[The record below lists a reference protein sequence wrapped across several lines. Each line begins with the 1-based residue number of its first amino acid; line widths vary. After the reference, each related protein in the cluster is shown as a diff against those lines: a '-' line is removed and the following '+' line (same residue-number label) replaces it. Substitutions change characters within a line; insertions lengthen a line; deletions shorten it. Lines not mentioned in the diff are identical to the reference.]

1 MKIRPPKTKSFLF
14 LFLFVSVF
22 NAQALSVFNPQALS
36 LSDLS
41 DLFEARNDQVSKSAA
56 IEKESESYTTGRKI
70 QYGSWLLQCVN
81 GVISGNERCNLIHQ
95 IKNKNNNQR
104 IIKIELLKLANSD
117 LDLLLFDLPLG
128 VHLPSGAKLIVGESE
143 YVMPITTCLVSGCQ
157 AQIKLNLNLKQQLKK
172 ESKAI
177 VQLLNVNQKQKIN
190 INFSLIGYLE
200 GYKEIK

>member
-1 MKIRPPKTKSFLF
+1 MKIRPPKTKSFLS

-22 NAQALSVFNPQALS
+22 STQALS
-36 LSDLS
+36 LSEIL
-41 DLFEARNDQVSKSAA
+41 EVGNDQVGKSAA
-56 IEKESESYTTGRKI
+56 IEIESESYTTGREI
-70 QYGSWLLQCVN
+70 QYGRWLLQCVN

-95 IKNKNNNQR
+95 IKNKNNQR
-104 IIKIELLKLANSD
+104 IIKIELLKSTNSD
-117 LDLLLFDLPLG
+117 LMMFHLPLG

-190 INFSLIGYLE
+190 IPFSLIGYSE

>member
-1 MKIRPPKTKSFLF
+1 MKIRPPKTKSFLS

-22 NAQALSVFNPQALS
+22 STQALS
-36 LSDLS
+36 LSEIL
-41 DLFEARNDQVSKSAA
+41 EVGNDQVGKSAA
-56 IEKESESYTTGRKI
+56 IEIESESYTTGRKI

-95 IKNKNNNQR
+95 IKNKNNQR
-104 IIKIELLKLANSD
+104 IIKIELLKLANGD
-117 LDLLLFDLPLG
+117 LMLFNLPLG

-157 AQIKLNLNLKQQLKK
+157 AKIKLNLNLKQQLKK

>member
-1 MKIRPPKTKSFLF
+1 MKIRPPKTKSFLS

-22 NAQALSVFNPQALS
+22 NAQALSLS
-36 LSDLS
+36 ELL
-41 DLFEARNDQVSKSAA
+41 EARNDQVGKSAA

-70 QYGSWLLQCVN
+70 QYGRWLLQCVN

-95 IKNKNNNQR
+95 IKNKNNQR

-117 LDLLLFDLPLG
+117 LMLFHLPLG
-128 VHLPSGAKLIVGESE
+128 AHLPSGAKLIVGESE

-157 AQIKLNLNLKQQLKK
+157 AKIKLNLNLKQHLKK

-190 INFSLIGYLE
+190 IPFLLIGYSE

>member
-1 MKIRPPKTKSFLF
+1 MKNIKNKYLILALLLACNF
-14 LFLFVSVF
+14 SV
-22 NAQALSVFNPQALS
+22 QALS
-36 LSDLS
+36 LSNVQALSLSNLS

-81 GVISGNERCNLIHQ
+81 GVISGNERCNLFHQ
-95 IKNKNNNQR
+95 IKNKNNQR

-117 LDLLLFDLPLG
+117 LDLMLFKLPLG

-143 YVMPITTCLVSGCQ
+143 YVMPFTTCLVSGCQ

-190 INFSLIGYLE
+190 IPFSLTGYSE

>member
-1 MKIRPPKTKSFLF
+1 MKIRPPKTKSFLS

-22 NAQALSVFNPQALS
+22 STQALS
-36 LSDLS
+36 LSEIL
-41 DLFEARNDQVSKSAA
+41 EVGNDQVGKSAA
-56 IEKESESYTTGRKI
+56 IEIESESYTTGREI
-70 QYGSWLLQCVN
+70 QYGRWLLQCVN

-95 IKNKNNNQR
+95 IKNKNNQR
-104 IIKIELLKLANSD
+104 IIKIELLKSTNSD
-117 LDLLLFDLPLG
+117 LMMFHLPLG

-157 AQIKLNLNLKQQLKK
+157 AKIKLNLNLKQQLKK

-190 INFSLIGYLE
+190 IPFSLTGYSE

>member
-1 MKIRPPKTKSFLF
+1 MKIRLPKTKSFLS

-22 NAQALSVFNPQALS
+22 NAQALSLS
-36 LSDLS
+36 EFL
-41 DLFEARNDQVSKSAA
+41 EIRNDQVGKSAA
-56 IEKESESYTTGRKI
+56 IEIESESYTTGREI
-70 QYGSWLLQCVN
+70 QYGRWLLQCVN

-95 IKNKNNNQR
+95 IKNKNNQR
-104 IIKIELLKLANSD
+104 IIKIELLKSTNSD
-117 LDLLLFDLPLG
+117 LMMFHLPLG
-128 VHLPSGAKLIVGESE
+128 THLPSGAKLIVGESE

-190 INFSLIGYLE
+190 IPFSLTGYSE

>member
-1 MKIRPPKTKSFLF
+1 MKIRPPKTKSFLS

-22 NAQALSVFNPQALS
+22 STQALS
-36 LSDLS
+36 LSEIL
-41 DLFEARNDQVSKSAA
+41 EVGNDQVGKSAA
-56 IEKESESYTTGRKI
+56 IEIESESYTTGREI
-70 QYGSWLLQCVN
+70 QYGRWLLQCVN

-95 IKNKNNNQR
+95 IKNKNNQR
-104 IIKIELLKLANSD
+104 IIKIELLKSTNSD
-117 LDLLLFDLPLG
+117 LMMFHLPLG

-157 AQIKLNLNLKQQLKK
+157 AKIKLNLNLKQQLKK

>member
-1 MKIRPPKTKSFLF
+1 MKIRPPKTKSFLS

-22 NAQALSVFNPQALS
+22 STQAIS
-36 LSDLS
+36 LSEIL
-41 DLFEARNDQVSKSAA
+41 EVGNDQVGKSAA
-56 IEKESESYTTGRKI
+56 IEIESESYTTGREI
-70 QYGSWLLQCVN
+70 QCGRWLVQCVN

-95 IKNKNNNQR
+95 IKNKNNQR
-104 IIKIELLKLANSD
+104 IIKIELLKSTNSD
-117 LDLLLFDLPLG
+117 LMMFHLPLG

-157 AQIKLNLNLKQQLKK
+157 AKIKLNLNLKQQLKK

>member
-1 MKIRPPKTKSFLF
+1 MSQLRCFRP
-14 LFLFVSVF
+14 
-22 NAQALSVFNPQALS
+22 
-36 LSDLS
+36 
-41 DLFEARNDQVSKSAA
+41 
-56 IEKESESYTTGRKI
+56 
-70 QYGSWLLQCVN
+70 
-81 GVISGNERCNLIHQ
+81 IHYQ
-95 IKNKNNNQR
+95 IKNKNNQR

-117 LDLLLFDLPLG
+117 LMLFNLPLG

-190 INFSLIGYLE
+190 IPFSLTGYSE

>member
-1 MKIRPPKTKSFLF
+1 MKIRPPKTKSFLS

-22 NAQALSVFNPQALS
+22 STQALS
-36 LSDLS
+36 LSEIL
-41 DLFEARNDQVSKSAA
+41 EVGNDQVGKSAA
-56 IEKESESYTTGRKI
+56 IEIESESYTTGREI
-70 QYGSWLLQCVN
+70 QYGRWLLQCVN

-117 LDLLLFDLPLG
+117 LMLFDLPLG

-143 YVMPITTCLVSGCQ
+143 YVMPFTTCLVSGCQ

-190 INFSLIGYLE
+190 IPFSLIGYSE

>member
-1 MKIRPPKTKSFLF
+1 MKIRPPKTKSFLS

-22 NAQALSVFNPQALS
+22 NAQALS

-81 GVISGNERCNLIHQ
+81 GVISGNERCNLFHQ
-95 IKNKNNNQR
+95 IKNKNNQR

-117 LDLLLFDLPLG
+117 LMLFHLPLG

-143 YVMPITTCLVSGCQ
+143 YVVPITTCLVSGCQ

-190 INFSLIGYLE
+190 IPFSLTGYSE

>member
-1 MKIRPPKTKSFLF
+1 MKIRLPKTKSFLS

-22 NAQALSVFNPQALS
+22 STQALS
-36 LSDLS
+36 LSEIL
-41 DLFEARNDQVSKSAA
+41 EAGNDQVGKSAT
-56 IEKESESYTTGRKI
+56 IEKESESYTIGRKI
-70 QYGSWLLQCVN
+70 QYGGWLLQCIN

-95 IKNKNNNQR
+95 IKNKNNQR
-104 IIKIELLKLANSD
+104 IIKIELLKSTNSD
-117 LDLLLFDLPLG
+117 LMLFHLPLG

-143 YVMPITTCLVSGCQ
+143 YVVPITTCLVSGCQ
-157 AQIKLNLNLKQQLKK
+157 AKIKLNLNLKQQLKK

-190 INFSLIGYLE
+190 IQFSLIGYSE

>member
-1 MKIRPPKTKSFLF
+1 MKIRPPKTKSFLS

-22 NAQALSVFNPQALS
+22 NAQALSV
-36 LSDLS
+36 SDLS

-81 GVISGNERCNLIHQ
+81 GVISGNERCNLFHQ
-95 IKNKNNNQR
+95 IKNKNNQR

-190 INFSLIGYLE
+190 IPFSLTGYSE

>member
-1 MKIRPPKTKSFLF
+1 MKIRPPKTKSFLS

-22 NAQALSVFNPQALS
+22 NAQALSVFNAQALS

-95 IKNKNNNQR
+95 IKNKNNQR

-117 LDLLLFDLPLG
+117 LDLMLFKLPLG

-143 YVMPITTCLVSGCQ
+143 YVMPFTTCLVSGCQ

-190 INFSLIGYLE
+190 IPFSLIGYSE

>member
-22 NAQALSVFNPQALS
+22 NAQALS

-41 DLFEARNDQVSKSAA
+41 DLFEARNDQVGKSAA

-81 GVISGNERCNLIHQ
+81 GVISGNERCNLFHQ
-95 IKNKNNNQR
+95 IKNKNNQR

-117 LDLLLFDLPLG
+117 LMLFHLPLG

-143 YVMPITTCLVSGCQ
+143 YVMPFTTCLVAGCQ

-190 INFSLIGYLE
+190 IPFSLTGYSE

>member
-1 MKIRPPKTKSFLF
+1 MKIRPPKTKSFLS

-22 NAQALSVFNPQALS
+22 STQALS

-95 IKNKNNNQR
+95 IKNKNNQR
-104 IIKIELLKLANSD
+104 IIKIELLKSTNSD
-117 LDLLLFDLPLG
+117 LMMFHLPLG

-190 INFSLIGYLE
+190 IPFSLIGYSE